1 MDTGTNEGN
10 HVHVVDDDD
19 SFRTGLTRV
28 LNAAGLRAVG
38 YRCAGEFLL
47 SDAATRPGCIV
58 LDICMPGP
66 SGVELLDALAT
77 REISPPVIFVT
88 GCSDISTSVHAMK
101 SGAFGFLTKPVRT
114 EALLESVRRA
124 LAIDSQR
131 RRAKQEI
138 RLMQQRY
145 ALLSER
151 ERAVFLGVVHGSLN
165 KQLAVELNT
174 CERTVKTHRARMLE
188 KMQLNSLADLVRA
201 ARLLGIQDEPPENE
215 LPPVAAMLG
224 APQAAGL
231 GAPC

>member
-1 MDTGTNEGN
+1 MDTGKSEGS

-28 LNAAGLRAVG
+28 LNAAGLQAVG

-47 SDAATRPGCIV
+47 SDAAMRPGCIV

-88 GCSDISTSVHAMK
+88 GCNDVSTSVHAMK

-114 EALLESVRRA
+114 DALLESVRRA
-124 LAIDSQR
+124 IAIDSQR
-131 RRAKQEI
+131 RRAKQEV
-138 RLMQQRY
+138 RHLQQRY
-145 ALLSER
+145 TLLTDR
-151 ERAVFLGVVHGSLN
+151 ERAVFLGVVRGALN

-201 ARLLGIQDEPPENE
+201 ARLLGIQDEPLETE
-215 LPPVAAMLG
+215 LPSAAAIPG
-224 APQAAGL
+224 APQTTDLSAS
-231 GAPC
+231 C